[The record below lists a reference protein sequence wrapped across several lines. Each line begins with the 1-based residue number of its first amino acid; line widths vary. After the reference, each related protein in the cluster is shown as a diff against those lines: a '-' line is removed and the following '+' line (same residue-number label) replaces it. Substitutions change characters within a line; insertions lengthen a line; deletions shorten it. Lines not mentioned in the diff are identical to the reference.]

1 MENGLNALGRRIQML
16 RESNMMTRA
25 DLAQYIGVT
34 RKDIVEWEEGRVI
47 PTAEQVV
54 EIARQFGADPRS
66 LLDVE
71 EAGQTSAAVP
81 ESAPAAPNTKKK
93 LTVAL
98 VCLVLGICAAL
109 SANFL
114 MQGLAAGA
122 DVPAASTSAQ
132 VEELIPLPECLT
144 LTVAETAQWDLDGD
158 GAAELVNSGGADI
171 LFVQDGTAYALGEP
185 LSKGQTLT
193 AQDGVFIVKND
204 RGESRIYSRLR
215 DGAIYP
221 AG

>member
-1 MENGLNALGRRIQML
+1 MENGLNALGRRIQIL

-25 DLAQYIGVT
+25 DLAQNVGVT
-34 RKDIVEWEEGRVI
+34 RRDIVDWEEGRAF
-47 PTAEQVV
+47 PTAQQVV
-54 EIARQFGADPRS
+54 EIARQFDADPRS
-66 LLDVE
+66 LLDAE
-71 EAGQTSAAVP
+71 ETLRETPAESAA
-81 ESAPAAPNTKKK
+81 PAVPNTKKK
-93 LTVAL
+93 LTVSL

-144 LTVAETAQWDLDGD
+144 LAVVETAQWDLDGD

-171 LFVQDGTAYALGEP
+171 LFVQDGTAYALAEP

>member
-34 RKDIVEWEEGRVI
+34 RRDIVDWEEGRAL
-47 PTAEQVV
+47 PTAQQVM

-66 LLDVE
+66 LLDAE
-71 EAGQTSAAVP
+71 ETLRETPAESAA
-81 ESAPAAPNTKKK
+81 PAVPNTKKK

-132 VEELIPLPECLT
+132 VEELIPLPECLA
-144 LTVAETAQWDLDGD
+144 LTAVETAQWDLDGD
-158 GAAELVNSGGADI
+158 GAAELVNSGGAEI
-171 LFVQDGTAYALGEP
+171 LFVQDGTAYALAEP

>member
-1 MENGLNALGRRIQML
+1 MENGLNALGRRIQIL

-25 DLAQYIGVT
+25 DLAQNVGVT
-34 RKDIVEWEEGRVI
+34 RRDIVDWEEGRAL
-47 PTAEQVV
+47 PTAQQVV
-54 EIARQFGADPRS
+54 EIARQFDADPRS
-66 LLDVE
+66 LLDAE
-71 EAGQTSAAVP
+71 ETLRETPAESAA
-81 ESAPAAPNTKKK
+81 PAVPNTKKK
-93 LTVAL
+93 LTVSL

-132 VEELIPLPECLT
+132 VEELIPLPECLA
-144 LTVAETAQWDLDGD
+144 LTAVETAQWDLDGD

>member
-1 MENGLNALGRRIQML
+1 MENGLNALGRRIQIL

-25 DLAQYIGVT
+25 DLAQNVGVT
-34 RKDIVEWEEGRVI
+34 RRDIVDWEEGRAL
-47 PTAEQVV
+47 PTAQQVM
-54 EIARQFGADPRS
+54 EIARQFDADPRS
-66 LLDVE
+66 LLDAE
-71 EAGQTSAAVP
+71 ETLRETPAESAA
-81 ESAPAAPNTKKK
+81 PAVPNTKKK
-93 LTVAL
+93 LTVSL

-132 VEELIPLPECLT
+132 VEELIPLPECLA
-144 LTVAETAQWDLDGD
+144 LTAVETAQWDLDGD
-158 GAAELVNSGGADI
+158 GAAELVNSGGAEI
-171 LFVQDGTAYALGEP
+171 LFVQDGTAYALAEP

>member
-1 MENGLNALGRRIQML
+1 MENGLNALGRRIQIL

-25 DLAQYIGVT
+25 DLAQNVGVT
-34 RKDIVEWEEGRVI
+34 RRDIVDWEEGRAL
-47 PTAEQVV
+47 PTAQQVV
-54 EIARQFGADPRS
+54 EIARQFDADPRS
-66 LLDVE
+66 LLDAE
-71 EAGQTSAAVP
+71 ETLRETPAESAA
-81 ESAPAAPNTKKK
+81 PAVPNTKKK

-144 LTVAETAQWDLDGD
+144 LAVVETARWDLDGD
-158 GAAELVNSGGADI
+158 GAAELVNSGGAEI